1 MDQVASSKSLPA
13 NRLNA
18 WLVPGLSIAVF
29 AALWIVAGGV
39 CVWAAGA
46 LVAAI
51 GPALC
56 AAALLLLPGLALLRL
71 LWPGPLAP
79 IERWP
84 LAIALSC
91 ASVPLLVLGG
101 SLVGLRWNPLT
112 AWLLIVLALGVAVWP
127 GRSADWRRTAGRLQT
142 YRPGTAQLLLM
153 LITALALALRLYLVR
168 DLPAGMFGDS
178 YHHTLITQLLIDH
191 GGLFQ
196 SWEPYAPLKTMTYHF
211 GFHSVAAFL
220 SLLTGLPAMTT
231 TLVVGQIEGALAA
244 PLLFLLTLRLLR
256 DERAALFAAL
266 LAAFVS
272 IMPAYY
278 VNWGRYTQL
287 GGQTVLVAALVAW
300 MALLDGRWTM
310 DDGRQY
316 EERSSVVRRLSST
329 VHSLNNLATIQ
340 LLILT
345 ALATAGLALTH
356 YRVAVFAVCFVLVYA
371 AYCMGGRPG
380 ARSQEPGARS
390 QEPGARSQEPGA
402 RSQEPGARSQ
412 EPGAG
417 PVPLRGAAARVTVA
431 PLPSI
436 GATWPVRGFAAARVR
451 LGHIVVRSI
460 LAGLL
465 AGLLVLPWLLRLREG
480 ALLKIGGYYLAN
492 SVAVDTPLT
501 NAFDLY
507 VQPFMAGLAVIGLI
521 LLLVQREWRV
531 LLLPA
536 WAVALWLAANPAQI
550 GLPGTGI
557 VSGVA
562 VLVGS
567 YLIVVPLAAA
577 GLAAGTR
584 LVCSLVRRSA
594 LLAAAQLAIGVLL
607 AVWGLRWQQHMLTPQ
622 TQLLYQADLRAFDW
636 IKRETPADAHFFV
649 NSFSAFGGGVYV
661 GSDGGWWLPYLTGR
675 SSNVPPATYGTE
687 AGERPDY
694 QMWVQNDNAAIL
706 AHPLNSAEAAQ
717 ALKAAGYGYLYDGPG
732 NSAPAS
738 NEYIRPAELARSPFY
753 QIVYNAGGVTI
764 WNIR

>member
-18 WLVPGLSIAVF
+18 WLVPGVSIAVF
-29 AALWIVAGGV
+29 AALWIVAGGI

-46 LVAAI
+46 LMAAI

-101 SLVGLRWNPLT
+101 SLVGLRWNALT
-112 AWLLIVLALGVAVWP
+112 AWLLVALALVAALWP
-127 GRSADWRRTAGRLQT
+127 GRSADWQSTASRLQT
-142 YRPGTAQLLLM
+142 YRPGTAQLFLI

-211 GFHSVAAFL
+211 GFHSVAVFL

-300 MALLDGRWTM
+300 MALLDGEGE
-310 DDGRQY
+310 DERQKT
-316 EERSSVVRRLSST
+316 EDRRTALELSSFVFRLSSFVLPRLKGDT
-329 VHSLNNLATIQ
+329 LRILA
-340 LLILT
+340 LT

-356 YRVAVFAVCFVLVYA
+356 YRVAVFAACFVLVYA
-371 AYCMGGRPG
+371 AYCVLR
-380 ARSQEPGARS
+380 Q
-390 QEPGARSQEPGA
+390 PGA

-417 PVPLRGAAARVTVA
+417 PVPLRGAAARVVVA

-436 GATWPVRGFAAARVR
+436 GATWPVRGFAAAQVR
-451 LGHIVVRSI
+451 IGHVVVRSI
-460 LAGLL
+460 LASVL

-492 SVAVDTPLT
+492 SVAVDAPLT
-501 NAFDLY
+501 TTFDLY

-531 LLLPA
+531 LLLPV

-577 GLAAGTR
+577 GLASGTR
-584 LVCSLVRRSA
+584 LACSLVRRSA
-594 LLAAAQLAIGVLL
+594 LLAVAQLAIGLLL
-607 AVWGLRWQQHMLTPQ
+607 AAWGLRWQQHMLTPQ

-649 NSFSAFGGGVYV
+649 NSFPAFGGGVYV

-675 SSNVPPATYGTE
+675 TSNVPPATYGTE

-694 QMWVQNDNAAIL
+694 QAWVQNDNAAIL

-717 ALKAAGYGYLYDGPG
+717 SLKAAGYSYLYDGPG
-732 NSAPAS
+732 NSAPAG
-738 NEYIRPAELARSPFY
+738 NEPIRSAELAKSPFY